1 MKIDTNKKWDQLSPE
16 VQEKLGSIFDKH
28 TLRDALA
35 EIYLHGVDQGHEDA
49 QSIFMIYEDA
59 LNNIDYIS

>member
-35 EIYLHGVDQGHEDA
+35 EIYLHGFDQGHEDA
-49 QSIFMIYEDA
+49 
-59 LNNIDYIS
+59 LNNVDYID